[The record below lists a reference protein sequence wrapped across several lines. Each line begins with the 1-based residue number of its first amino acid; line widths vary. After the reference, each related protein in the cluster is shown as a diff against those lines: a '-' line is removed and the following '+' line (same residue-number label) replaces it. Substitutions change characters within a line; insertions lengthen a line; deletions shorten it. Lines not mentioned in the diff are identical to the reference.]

1 MNDCVCL
8 LWLSLCINAETSIT
22 EEGSQRSCL
31 VEVKTPDLVVMVGG
45 INPSE
50 MLSKRTVL

>member
-1 MNDCVCL
+1 MLALVEFVHQCRDL
-8 LWLSLCINAETSIT
+8 DHI
-22 EEGSQRSCL
+22 EGSQRSCL